1 MRCIECE
8 EIELARVR
16 DQRPSQT
23 LPIPYQAMDGF
34 PAGRTPSH
42 LTRRRLMQWGA
53 AGAASIYAAKELGWE
68 QIWESVAA
76 AADAPEKKCV
86 VLLYLAGGNDGLN
99 IVLPSDG
106 ADYSAY
112 VDARPFIHRGQGA
125 NAGGRVGSW
134 KMPGGTN
141 PLAFA
146 NVTVSGADNNGGTAG
161 FDTLFGDGTGGLGSD
176 LAVMPAVD
184 AKKYTL
190 SHFDNSDLW
199 FEASAD
205 LNNKTGWLGRWI
217 DRNGDANNPLQ
228 AVSLDTALSKAIRT
242 TKMPVS
248 AINSLPMTGFK
259 PVSNLPPSGS
269 FGTPAWNTEID
280 KLAAVATGSGND
292 YLARSRSTY
301 GLTVKTSTAA
311 GGAYAPLP
319 GTYPTTTP
327 TGTTLTTLSKR
338 LQMAAHMIDVL
349 GTQIITIHWGG
360 FDTHTSQLINQD
372 KQFKELS
379 RALAAFQADLKTRL
393 IDHRVATLVFSEFG
407 RRVKETPDTIAGNDA
422 GTDHG
427 AGGLMLALGTAVK
440 GGFAADWPGC
450 TPASLVPASPPVSNL
465 PQGNLKVPTDY
476 RSVYMSVLKDW
487 LGGDDPE
494 SLIDGAPVDPLHR
507 GDGQTGLFKTTT

>member
-16 DQRPSQT
+16 DQRPTQT

-86 VLLYLAGGNDGLN
+86 VMLYLAGGNDGLN
-99 IVLPSDG
+99 IVLPSGG

-125 NAGGRVGSW
+125 NAADGRVGSW
-134 KMPGGTN
+134 QMPGPAGAA
-141 PLAFA
+141 LAFA

-161 FDTLFGDGTGGLGSD
+161 FDTLFGDGTGGPGSD
-176 LAVMPAVD
+176 LAVLPAVD

-242 TKMPVS
+242 QTMPVS

-259 PVSNLPPSGS
+259 PASSLPPSGS
-269 FGTPAWNTEID
+269 NNTPNWNAEID
-280 KLAAVATGSGND
+280 KLTQVPVGAGND

-301 GLTVKTSTAA
+301 GLTYKTSLLA
-311 GGAYAPLP
+311 GGAYAPP
-319 GTYPTTTP
+319 AGSYPTTTP

-393 IDHRVATLVFSEFG
+393 IDHRVMTLVFSEFG
-407 RRVKETPDTIAGNDA
+407 RRVKETPDSSVGANDA

-427 AGGLMLALGTAVK
+427 AGGLMFALGTKVK

-450 TPASLVPASPPVSNL
+450 IPSKLVPPSPPNN
-465 PQGNLKVPTDY
+465 PNQGNLQVPTDY
-476 RSVYMSVLKDW
+476 RSVYMAVLRDW
-487 LGGDDPE
+487 LGGIDPE
-494 SLIDGAPVDPLHR
+494 SLIDGGAIDPLHR
-507 GDGQTGLFKTTT
+507 GDGQTGLFKA

>member
-16 DQRPSQT
+16 DQRPTQT

-99 IVLPSDG
+99 IVLPSGG

-134 KMPGGTN
+134 QMPGPAGAA
-141 PLAFA
+141 LAFA

-161 FDTLFGDGTGGLGSD
+161 FDTLFGDGTGGPGSD
-176 LAVMPAVD
+176 LAVLPAVD

-217 DRNGDANNPLQ
+217 DRNGDPNNPLQ

-242 TKMPVS
+242 QTMPVS

-259 PVSNLPPSGS
+259 PAGSLPPSGS
-269 FGTPAWNTEID
+269 NNTPNWNVE
-280 KLAAVATGSGND
+280 VNN
-292 YLARSRSTY
+292 LARCPPAR
-301 GLTVKTSTAA
+301 A
-311 GGAYAPLP
+311 
-319 GTYPTTTP
+319 TTTSPARGRP
-327 TGTTLTTLSKR
+327 T
-338 LQMAAHMIDVL
+338 A
-349 GTQIITIHWGG
+349 
-360 FDTHTSQLINQD
+360 
-372 KQFKELS
+372 
-379 RALAAFQADLKTRL
+379 
-393 IDHRVATLVFSEFG
+393 
-407 RRVKETPDTIAGNDA
+407 
-422 GTDHG
+422 
-427 AGGLMLALGTAVK
+427 
-440 GGFAADWPGC
+440 
-450 TPASLVPASPPVSNL
+450 
-465 PQGNLKVPTDY
+465 
-476 RSVYMSVLKDW
+476 
-487 LGGDDPE
+487 
-494 SLIDGAPVDPLHR
+494 
-507 GDGQTGLFKTTT
+507 